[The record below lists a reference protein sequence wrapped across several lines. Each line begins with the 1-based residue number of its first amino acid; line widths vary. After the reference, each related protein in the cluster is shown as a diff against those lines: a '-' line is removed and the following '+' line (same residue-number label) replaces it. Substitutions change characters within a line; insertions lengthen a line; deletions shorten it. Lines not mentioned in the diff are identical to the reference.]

1 MRPLGW
7 IGIALIVVGI
17 IIVAMR
23 GVSYTRNRNDVEVGP
38 FRLATVEKG
47 FVPPMA
53 GVATILLGAGLLFA
67 GRRRKS

>member
-1 MRPLGW
+1 MRPIGW

-17 IIVAMR
+17 LVVAMR
-23 GVSYTRNRNDVEVGP
+23 GVSYTRSRNDVEVGP

-53 GVATILLGAGLLFA
+53 GVVTILLGAGLLFA
-67 GRRRKS
+67 GRPRKS

>member
-1 MRPLGW
+1 MRPIGW
-7 IGIALIVVGI
+7 IGLALVIVGI

-47 FVPPMA
+47 FVPPVA
-53 GVATILLGAGLLFA
+53 GVVTILLGAGLLFA
-67 GRRRKS
+67 GRPRRS